1 MGKGKGKGKAKANQ
15 KAKAKEK
22 GEGEEEGE
30 GEDASE
36 GEGEPEGEGE
46 GRRLMDNPLASCPT
60 KTELIIFS
68 EWSIGHSE
76 KIKKFSFCE
85 TPICR
90 TKIIAL

>member
-1 MGKGKGKGKAKANQ
+1 MKANQ

-22 GEGEEEGE
+22 GEGECEEEGE
-30 GEDASE
+30 GADESE
-36 GEGEPEGEGE
+36 GEGEPEGEGEGE

-85 TPICR
+85 IQICR

>member
-1 MGKGKGKGKAKANQ
+1 VKANQ

-22 GEGEEEGE
+22 GEGEGEEEGK
-30 GEDASE
+30 GEDESE
-36 GEGEPEGEGE
+36 GEGEPEGEGEGE

-76 KIKKFSFCE
+76 KIKKCSFCE
-85 TPICR
+85 IPICP

>member
-1 MGKGKGKGKAKANQ
+1 MKANQ

-22 GEGEEEGE
+22 GEGEGEEEGK
-30 GEDASE
+30 GEDESE
-36 GEGEPEGEGE
+36 GEGEPEGEGEGE

>member
-1 MGKGKGKGKAKANQ
+1 MKANQ

-22 GEGEEEGE
+22 GEGEGEEEGK
-30 GEDASE
+30 GEDESE
-36 GEGEPEGEGE
+36 GEGEPEGEGEGE

-76 KIKKFSFCE
+76 KIKKVQF
-85 TPICR
+85 
-90 TKIIAL
+90 L

>member
-1 MGKGKGKGKAKANQ
+1 MKANQ

-22 GEGEEEGE
+22 GEGEEEEEGK
-30 GEDASE
+30 GEDESE
-36 GEGEPEGEGE
+36 GEGEPEGEGEGE

>member
-1 MGKGKGKGKAKANQ
+1 MKANQ
-15 KAKAKEK
+15 KKEAKEN

-30 GEDASE
+30 GEDESE

-85 TPICR
+85 MPICR

>member
-1 MGKGKGKGKAKANQ
+1 MKANQ

-30 GEDASE
+30 GEDASEGE

-85 TPICR
+85 IPICP